1 MNSEQ
6 SKRTPPEPLP
16 SAWIDRIFSKLTA
29 RYGRDF
35 LSKYEGVDLDVVKA
49 DWAEELAG
57 LQHRPQAIKY
67 ALDRPDTKPPNVIEF
82 KAACARAPVRA
93 DLALEA
99 PKASQCVI
107 DRAIAAAR
115 EMTRFK
121 GDRLDPI
128 RLLRKREME
137 GDKTLTLAQRE
148 FWRIALKDEMARAS
162 QEQQI

>member
-1 MNSEQ
+1 
-6 SKRTPPEPLP
+6 LP

-35 LSKYEGVDLDVVKA
+35 LSKYEGVDLDVIKA

-137 GDKTLTLAQRE
+137 GDKTLTLVQRK
-148 FWRIALKDEMARAS
+148 FWRIALKDDMARAS
-162 QEQQI
+162 QEQQT